1 MAVSEEECSSA
12 KSRSSSSTSSSTYY
26 LAKCVLRGS
35 VVLQVL
41 YGHIRSPSSLDVVF
55 GKVCIVFFPLIQ
67 VVNEECCSLLQKSE
81 AFRYLVCW
89 RGYFNVR
96 M

>member
-55 GKVCIVFFPLIQ
+55 GKVCCCVF
-67 VVNEECCSLLQKSE
+67 
-81 AFRYLVCW
+81 YLFSFSMNSSFVKCFDMLDW
-89 RGYFNVR
+89 
-96 M
+96 